1 MVTKSKNKTRSR
13 TQNKTENNQNMKKTE
28 HNELLSFLR
37 VFDVLVQYCLTSWSS
52 PAPRRLWRQKNFN
65 CSPGL
70 SFLLMYR
77 SNRSFDVLPR
87 TNPWVF
93 ELLNIGLC
101 KSPPPPRGKI
111 VQMPHPPNFFVKGK
125 FDNRDFLLL
134 DQISA
139 GKTWHF
145 RFKLPTPVRQRFKF
159 PSPWART
166 TVKCQWVAREM
177 MRWEIVFNCF

>member
-1 MVTKSKNKTRSR
+1 MVTKSKNKTQNKI
-13 TQNKTENNQNMKKTE
+13 QNKTENNQNMKKTE

-52 PAPRRLWRQKNFN
+52 PTPRRLWRQKNFN

-101 KSPPPPRGKI
+101 KSPPPPPRGKI
-111 VQMPHPPNFFVKGK
+111 VQMPHPPNFFVKTKSPQERLDTFGSNSPPQPGK
-125 FDNRDFLLL
+125 RSNSLAAEHGRRSNASGL
-134 DQISA
+134 
-139 GKTWHF
+139 
-145 RFKLPTPVRQRFKF
+145 PVRCWDERL
-159 PSPWART
+159 SL
-166 TVKCQWVAREM
+166 TVFDCIYTYW
-177 MRWEIVFNCF
+177 

>member
-1 MVTKSKNKTRSR
+1 MLGVVSLLSLSF
-13 TQNKTENNQNMKKTE
+13 
-28 HNELLSFLR
+28 ELLASFWCP
-37 VFDVLVQYCLTSWSS
+37 CLTSWSS

-101 KSPPPPRGKI
+101 KSPPLPRGKI
-111 VQMPHPPNFFVKGK
+111 VQMPHPPNFFVKANSTTVTFYSSTKSPLERLDTFGSNSPPQPGK
-125 FDNRDFLLL
+125 GSNSPAPEHGRRSNASGL
-134 DQISA
+134 
-139 GKTWHF
+139 
-145 RFKLPTPVRQRFKF
+145 PVRCWGERL
-159 PSPWART
+159 SLT
-166 TVKCQWVAREM
+166 
-177 MRWEIVFNCF
+177 VFNFARVHDCQ

>member
-1 MVTKSKNKTRSR
+1 MVTKSKNKTQNR

-111 VQMPHPPNFFVKGK
+111 VQMPHPPNFFRK
-125 FDNRDFLLL
+125 R
-134 DQISA
+134 QIRQP
-139 GKTWHF
+139 W
-145 RFKLPTPVRQRFKF
+145 LYTPRPNLRWKDLTFSVQTPH
-159 PSPWART
+159 PSQAKVQIP
-166 TVKCQWVAREM
+166 
-177 MRWEIVFNCF
+177 